1 MPSVGYTSAI
11 ISHWRE
17 NASVFGRL
25 CSASTV
31 CRICRCN
38 LVPDRRAADTVTDEP
53 RNLPSRVPT
62 PRITTTLPNRSFT
75 FQGDLVSQRH
85 DDPATHD
92 FATQRLSAGQDTSPP
107 ARHPVPN
114 EPSAKRWNIGRDVI
128 AGVLLLI
135 APLFPWNL
143 YFGIGIP
150 NSSGALFAL
159 LAVVTVLSLAAIA
172 VSYVIGSRPGNS
184 LAGRLRVALN
194 APYVLLVAGFVG
206 FDVVQT
212 IRYGG
217 SGNVP
222 GGVGPGAWLGI
233 SGAVLSAQP
242 SITGTATDD
251 GSLRKW
257 LLSARIV
264 GYPSIALAAL
274 AVLFN
279 LFWRTKAALPGSS
292 GFGKQSVAIIA
303 TAVVYGVVA
312 LVPVVVAARW
322 ILQSGS
328 RSARLATIALGAS
341 TLAAGVVVWVLP
353 VGREIDGFHGIAQ
366 NTSTAGVGF
375 EGYLAWVAAAA
386 IFAPL
391 TLLSVATNQQIDRGV
406 WRVAA
411 QKGLLLIAVWCSA
424 SALMR
429 ATDVIVAAVL
439 HLSRSPYDSA
449 AMATFDVLTAALAM
463 WLRANLVSH
472 FFPVAVISSLC
483 GVLLVLSVSRIVLGI
498 ALSPRIAGTPAGAG
512 NQVYGNNLAQQ
523 ITSTFD
529 AVLSGLALCILVVA
543 IITARF
549 VQRRPPAKG
558 KGDNQNRPA
567 GVDAETTRLRTHGAA
582 ESTAPLRQ
590 QPTPP
595 PRIHRPTEQPT
606 RRIDVG
612 SGREDATQQL
622 STRAPRIFRSDD
634 PRQRPIAP
642 PPQRPG
648 QQPPTSAPKIHRAQP
663 DPRKRPGGG
672 PTRGGGPQG

>member
-1 MPSVGYTSAI
+1 V
-11 ISHWRE
+11 
-17 NASVFGRL
+17 
-25 CSASTV
+25 
-31 CRICRCN
+31 
-38 LVPDRRAADTVTDEP
+38 
-53 RNLPSRVPT
+53 
-62 PRITTTLPNRSFT
+62 
-75 FQGDLVSQRH
+75 
-85 DDPATHD
+85 
-92 FATQRLSAGQDTSPP
+92 
-107 ARHPVPN
+107 
-114 EPSAKRWNIGRDVI
+114 KRWNIGRDVL

-143 YFGIGIP
+143 YLGVGIP
-150 NSSGALFAL
+150 HSSGALFAL

-222 GGVGPGAWLGI
+222 GGVGPGAWLGF
-233 SGAVLSAQP
+233 SGALLGAQP
-242 SITGTATDD
+242 TITGTATDG

-257 LLSARIV
+257 PMSVRIV
-264 GYPSIALAAL
+264 GYTSIALAAL

-424 SALMR
+424 SVLMR

-463 WLRANLVSH
+463 WLRANLVSR

-512 NQVYGNNLAQQ
+512 NPVYGNNLAQQ

-567 GVDAETTRLRTHGAA
+567 GVDAETTRLPTHGAA
-582 ESTAPLRQ
+582 ESTAPIRQ

>member
-17 NASVFGRL
+17 NASAIVRF
-25 CSASTV
+25 CFASSV
-31 CRICRCN
+31 CRISRYN
-38 LVPDRRAADTVTDEP
+38 LVLDRRTADTVTDEP
-53 RNLPSRVPT
+53 RNLPSRVLT
-62 PRITTTLPNRSFT
+62 RRITKPVPNRSFT

-85 DDPATHD
+85 DDPATQN
-92 FATQRLSAGQDTSPP
+92 FATQRLSAGQGTPP
-107 ARHPVPN
+107 PPRHPAPN
-114 EPSAKRWNIGRDVI
+114 EPSAKRWNIGRDVL

-150 NSSGALFAL
+150 HSSGALFAL
-159 LAVVTVLSLAAIA
+159 LAVVTVLSLAAVA
-172 VSYVIGSRPGNS
+172 VTYVIGSRPGNS
-184 LAGRLRVALN
+184 LAGRLRVALT

-233 SGAVLSAQP
+233 SGALLSAQP

-257 LLSARIV
+257 PMSARIV
-264 GYPSIALAAL
+264 GYTSIALAAL

-279 LFWRTKAALPGSS
+279 LFWRTKAALPGSAGSS
-292 GFGKQSVAIIA
+292 GFGKQSMAIIA

-328 RSARLATIALGAS
+328 RSSRLATIALGAS
-341 TLAAGVVVWVLP
+341 TLTAGVVVWVLP
-353 VGREIDGFHGIAQ
+353 VGREIDGFHSIAQ

-386 IFAPL
+386 VFAPL

-411 QKGLLLIAVWCSA
+411 RKGLLLIAVWCLA
-424 SALMR
+424 SVLMR

-463 WLRANLVSH
+463 WLRANLLSR

-498 ALSPRIAGTPAGAG
+498 ALSPRIAGTPAGGG
-512 NQVYGNNLAQQ
+512 NPVYGNNLAQQ

-558 KGDNQNRPA
+558 KGGQPGPARWRRTPRRRDCASPAQRNQ
-567 GVDAETTRLRTHGAA
+567 
-582 ESTAPLRQ
+582 
-590 QPTPP
+590 PP
-595 PRIHRPTEQPT
+595 HYG
-606 RRIDVG
+606 D
-612 SGREDATQQL
+612 S
-622 STRAPRIFRSDD
+622 
-634 PRQRPIAP
+634 QRPRRGSIV
-642 PPQRPG
+642 QRSSP
-648 QQPPTSAPKIHRAQP
+648 RA
-663 DPRKRPGGG
+663 G
-672 PTRGGGPQG
+672 

>member
-1 MPSVGYTSAI
+1 
-11 ISHWRE
+11 
-17 NASVFGRL
+17 
-25 CSASTV
+25 
-31 CRICRCN
+31 
-38 LVPDRRAADTVTDEP
+38 
-53 RNLPSRVPT
+53 
-62 PRITTTLPNRSFT
+62 
-75 FQGDLVSQRH
+75 VSQRR
-85 DDPATHD
+85 DDPATQV
-92 FATQRLSAGQDTSPP
+92 FVTQRLSAGQDASPP
-107 ARHPVPN
+107 D
-114 EPSAKRWNIGRDVI
+114 EPSAKRWNLGRDVL

-135 APLFPWNL
+135 APIFPWNL

-150 NSSGALFAL
+150 NSSDTLFAL
-159 LAVVTVLSLAAIA
+159 LAVVTVLSLVAIA
-172 VSYVIGSRPGNS
+172 VTYVIRSRPGNS
-184 LAGRLRVALN
+184 LAGRIRVALN

-212 IRYGG
+212 MRYGG

-233 SGAVLSAQP
+233 SGALFSAQP
-242 SITGTATDD
+242 TITSTATDD
-251 GSLRKW
+251 SSLQKW
-257 LLSARIV
+257 LVSARIV
-264 GYPSIALAAL
+264 GYTSIALAAL

-279 LFWRTKAALPGSS
+279 LFWRTKAALPGSAGSS

-303 TAVVYGVVA
+303 TAVVYGAVA
-312 LVPVVVAARW
+312 LVPVIVAARW
-322 ILQSGS
+322 ILQSNN
-328 RSARLATIALGAS
+328 RSSRLATIALGAS

-375 EGYLAWVAAAA
+375 EGYLAWVVAAA

-391 TLLSVATNQQIDRGV
+391 TLLRVATNHQIDRGA

-411 QKGLLLIAVWCSA
+411 RKGLLLIALWCLA
-424 SALMR
+424 SVLMR

-449 AMATFDVLTAALAM
+449 AMAAFDVVTAALAI
-463 WLRANLVSH
+463 WLSINLVSRSL
-472 FFPVAVISSLC
+472 PVAVISSLC

-498 ALSPRIAGTPAGAG
+498 ALAPRIAGTPAGAG
-512 NQVYGNNLAQQ
+512 SPVYGNNLAQQ

-529 AVLSGLALCILVVA
+529 AVLSGLAVCILVVA
-543 IITARF
+543 IMTARF

-558 KGDNQNRPA
+558 KGDNQNQSASPTPA
-567 GVDAETTRLRTHGAA
+567 GWDSETTRLRTHGAA
-582 ESTAPLRQ
+582 ESPAPPRP

-606 RRIDVG
+606 RRINVG
-612 SGREDATQQL
+612 PGREDATQQL

-634 PRQRPIAP
+634 SRQRPIAP

-648 QQPPTSAPKIHRAQP
+648 QQSPTSAPQIHRAQP
-663 DPRKRPGGG
+663 NPRDHPGNG
-672 PTRGGGPQG
+672 PRREV

>member
-1 MPSVGYTSAI
+1 
-11 ISHWRE
+11 
-17 NASVFGRL
+17 
-25 CSASTV
+25 
-31 CRICRCN
+31 
-38 LVPDRRAADTVTDEP
+38 
-53 RNLPSRVPT
+53 
-62 PRITTTLPNRSFT
+62 
-75 FQGDLVSQRH
+75 VSQRH
-85 DDPATHD
+85 DDPATQN
-92 FATQRLSAGQDTSPP
+92 FATQRLSAGQDKPP
-107 ARHPVPN
+107 PPRHPAAN
-114 EPSAKRWNIGRDVI
+114 EPSAKRWNIGRDI
-128 AGVLLLI
+128 LAGVLLLI

-150 NSSGALFAL
+150 HSSGALFAL
-159 LAVVTVLSLAAIA
+159 LAVVTVLSLVAIA
-172 VSYVIGSRPGNS
+172 VTYVIGSRPGNS
-184 LAGRLRVALN
+184 FAGRLRMALN

-212 IRYGG
+212 VRYGG

-233 SGAVLSAQP
+233 SGALLGAQP
-242 SITGTATDD
+242 TITGTVTDD
-251 GSLRKW
+251 GSLRQW
-257 LLSARIV
+257 PMSARIV
-264 GYPSIALAAL
+264 GYTSIALAAL

-279 LFWRTKAALPGSS
+279 LFWRTKAALPGSTGSS
-292 GFGKQSVAIIA
+292 GFGKESVAIIA

-341 TLAAGVVVWVLP
+341 TLTAGVVVWVLP

-424 SALMR
+424 SLLMR

-449 AMATFDVLTAALAM
+449 AMATFDVLTAALAI
-463 WLRANLVSH
+463 WLRANLVSR

-512 NQVYGNNLAQQ
+512 NPVYGNNLAQQ

-549 VQRRPPAKG
+549 VQRRPAAKG
-558 KGDNQNRPA
+558 KGDNQNRP
-567 GVDAETTRLRTHGAA
+567 GSMDAETTRLRTHGAA

-595 PRIHRPTEQPT
+595 PRIHRPAEQPT

-622 STRAPRIFRSDD
+622 STRTPRIFRSDD
-634 PRQRPIAP
+634 ARQRPIAP
-642 PPQRPG
+642 PPHRPG
-648 QQPPTSAPKIHRAQP
+648 PQSPTSAPKIHRAQP
-663 DPRKRPGGG
+663 DPRERPGGG
-672 PTRGGGPQG
+672 PTREV

>member
-1 MPSVGYTSAI
+1 
-11 ISHWRE
+11 
-17 NASVFGRL
+17 
-25 CSASTV
+25 
-31 CRICRCN
+31 
-38 LVPDRRAADTVTDEP
+38 
-53 RNLPSRVPT
+53 
-62 PRITTTLPNRSFT
+62 
-75 FQGDLVSQRH
+75 VSQRR
-85 DDPATHD
+85 DDPATQV
-92 FATQRLSAGQDTSPP
+92 FVTQRLSAGQVASP
-107 ARHPVPN
+107 PN
-114 EPSAKRWNIGRDVI
+114 EPSAKRWNIGRDVL

-143 YFGIGIP
+143 YFGIGIS

-159 LAVVTVLSLAAIA
+159 LAVVTVLSLVAIA
-172 VSYVIGSRPGNS
+172 VTYVIRSRPGTS

-233 SGAVLSAQP
+233 GGALLSAQP
-242 SITGTATDD
+242 TITGKAADD

-264 GYPSIALAAL
+264 GYTSIALAAL

-279 LFWRTKAALPGSS
+279 LFWRTKAALPGSAGSS

-303 TAVVYGVVA
+303 TAVVYGVAA
-312 LVPVVVAARW
+312 LVPVTVAARW
-322 ILQSGS
+322 ILQNNS
-328 RSARLATIALGAS
+328 RSSRLAVIALGAS

-391 TLLSVATNQQIDRGV
+391 TLLSVATDHQIDRGV

-411 QKGLLLIAVWCSA
+411 RKGLLLIAVWCLA
-424 SALMR
+424 SVLMR

-439 HLSRSPYDSA
+439 HLSRPPYDSV
-449 AMATFDVLTAALAM
+449 AMAAFDVVTAALAI
-463 WLRANLVSH
+463 WLRRNLVSRSL
-472 FFPVAVISSLC
+472 PVAVISSLC
-483 GVLLVLSVSRIVLGI
+483 GVLLVLSVSRIVVGI
-498 ALSPRIAGTPAGAG
+498 ALSPRIASTAAEAG
-512 NQVYGNNLAQQ
+512 NPVYGNNLAQQ

-529 AVLSGLALCILVVA
+529 VVLSGLALCILAVA

-558 KGDNQNRPA
+558 KGDNQDRSASPTPA
-567 GVDAETTRLRTHGAA
+567 GVDDQTTRLRTHGAA
-582 ESTAPLRQ
+582 EPQVPPRQ

-606 RRIDVG
+606 RRINVG
-612 SGREDATQQL
+612 PGREDATQQL
-622 STRAPRIFRSDD
+622 STRAPRIFRSDESG
-634 PRQRPIAP
+634 QRPIAP

-648 QQPPTSAPKIHRAQP
+648 QQSPTSAPKIHRAQP
-663 DPRKRPGGG
+663 NPRDHPGNG
-672 PTRGGGPQG
+672 PRREV

>member
-17 NASVFGRL
+17 NASVFVRL
-25 CSASTV
+25 CFAPSV
-31 CRICRCN
+31 CRISRYN
-38 LVPDRRAADTVTDEP
+38 LVLDRRTADTVTDEP
-53 RNLPSRVPT
+53 RNLPSRVLT
-62 PRITTTLPNRSFT
+62 RRITKTVPNRSFT

-85 DDPATHD
+85 DDPATQN
-92 FATQRLSAGQDTSPP
+92 FATQRLSAGQGTPP
-107 ARHPVPN
+107 PPRHPAPN
-114 EPSAKRWNIGRDVI
+114 EPSAMRWNIGRDVL
-128 AGVLLLI
+128 AGVLLLV

-143 YFGIGIP
+143 YFGVGIP
-150 NSSGALFAL
+150 HSSGALFAV
-159 LAVVTVLSLAAIA
+159 LAVVTVLSLVAIA
-172 VSYVIGSRPGNS
+172 VAYVIGSRPGNS

-206 FDVVQT
+206 FAVVQT

-233 SGAVLSAQP
+233 SGALLSAQP

-251 GSLRKW
+251 ASLRKW
-257 LLSARIV
+257 PMSARIV
-264 GYPSIALAAL
+264 GYTSIALAAL

-279 LFWRTKAALPGSS
+279 LFWRTKAALPGSADSS

-312 LVPVVVAARW
+312 LVPVVVAGRW
-322 ILQSGS
+322 ILQSSS
-328 RSARLATIALGAS
+328 RSSRLATIALGAS

-411 QKGLLLIAVWCSA
+411 RKGLLLIAVWCLA
-424 SALMR
+424 SVLMR
-429 ATDVIVAAVL
+429 STDVIVAAVL

-449 AMATFDVLTAALAM
+449 AIATFDVVTAALAI
-463 WLRANLVSH
+463 WLRGNLVSRSL
-472 FFPVAVISSLC
+472 PVAVISSLC

-498 ALSPRIAGTPAGAG
+498 ALAPRIAGTPAGAG
-512 NQVYGNNLAQQ
+512 SPVYGNNLAQQ

-558 KGDNQNRPA
+558 KADNRVRPE

-582 ESTAPLRQ
+582 ESPAPPRQ

-622 STRAPRIFRSDD
+622 STRAPRIFRSDGL
-634 PRQRPIAP
+634 RQRATAT
-642 PPQRPG
+642 PPQLPG
-648 QQPPTSAPKIHRAQP
+648 QQSPPSAPKIHRPQQN
-663 DPRKRPGGG
+663 PREHPGGG
-672 PTRGGGPQG
+672 PRREG

>member
-1 MPSVGYTSAI
+1 
-11 ISHWRE
+11 
-17 NASVFGRL
+17 
-25 CSASTV
+25 
-31 CRICRCN
+31 
-38 LVPDRRAADTVTDEP
+38 
-53 RNLPSRVPT
+53 
-62 PRITTTLPNRSFT
+62 
-75 FQGDLVSQRH
+75 VSQRH
-85 DDPATHD
+85 DDPATQN
-92 FATQRLSAGQDTSPP
+92 FATQRLSAGQDKPP
-107 ARHPVPN
+107 PPRHPAAN
-114 EPSAKRWNIGRDVI
+114 EPSAKRWNIGRDI
-128 AGVLLLI
+128 LAGVLLLI

-150 NSSGALFAL
+150 HSSGALFAL
-159 LAVVTVLSLAAIA
+159 LAVVTVLSLVAIA
-172 VSYVIGSRPGNS
+172 VTYVIGSRPGNS
-184 LAGRLRVALN
+184 FAGRLRMALN
-194 APYVLLVAGFVG
+194 APYVLMVAGFVG

-212 IRYGG
+212 VRYGG

-233 SGAVLSAQP
+233 SGALLGAQP
-242 SITGTATDD
+242 TITGTATDD
-251 GSLRKW
+251 GSLRQW
-257 LLSARIV
+257 PMSARIV
-264 GYPSIALAAL
+264 GYTSIALAAL

-279 LFWRTKAALPGSS
+279 LFWRTKAALPGSTGSS
-292 GFGKQSVAIIA
+292 GFGKESVAIIA

-341 TLAAGVVVWVLP
+341 TLTAGVVVWVLP

-424 SALMR
+424 SLLMR

-449 AMATFDVLTAALAM
+449 AMATFDVLTAALAI
-463 WLRANLVSH
+463 WLRANLVSR

-512 NQVYGNNLAQQ
+512 NPVYGNNLAQQ

-549 VQRRPPAKG
+549 VQRRPAAKG
-558 KGDNQNRPA
+558 KGDNQNRP
-567 GVDAETTRLRTHGAA
+567 GSMDAETTRLRTHGAA

-595 PRIHRPTEQPT
+595 PRIHRPAEQPT

-622 STRAPRIFRSDD
+622 STRTPRIFRSDD
-634 PRQRPIAP
+634 ARQRPIAP
-642 PPQRPG
+642 PPHRPG
-648 QQPPTSAPKIHRAQP
+648 PQSPTSAPKIHRAQP
-663 DPRKRPGGG
+663 DPRERPGGG
-672 PTRGGGPQG
+672 PTREV

>member
-1 MPSVGYTSAI
+1 V
-11 ISHWRE
+11 
-17 NASVFGRL
+17 
-25 CSASTV
+25 
-31 CRICRCN
+31 
-38 LVPDRRAADTVTDEP
+38 
-53 RNLPSRVPT
+53 
-62 PRITTTLPNRSFT
+62 
-75 FQGDLVSQRH
+75 
-85 DDPATHD
+85 
-92 FATQRLSAGQDTSPP
+92 
-107 ARHPVPN
+107 
-114 EPSAKRWNIGRDVI
+114 KRWNIGRDVL

-143 YFGIGIP
+143 YLGVGIP
-150 NSSGALFAL
+150 HSSGALFAL

-233 SGAVLSAQP
+233 SGALLSAQP

-264 GYPSIALAAL
+264 GYTSIALAAL

-424 SALMR
+424 SVLMR

-463 WLRANLVSH
+463 WLRANLVSR

>member
-1 MPSVGYTSAI
+1 M
-11 ISHWRE
+11 
-17 NASVFGRL
+17 
-25 CSASTV
+25 
-31 CRICRCN
+31 
-38 LVPDRRAADTVTDEP
+38 
-53 RNLPSRVPT
+53 
-62 PRITTTLPNRSFT
+62 
-75 FQGDLVSQRH
+75 SQRH
-85 DDPATHD
+85 DDPATQN
-92 FATQRLSAGQDTSPP
+92 FATQRLSAGQGTPP
-107 ARHPVPN
+107 PPRHPAPS
-114 EPSAKRWNIGRDVI
+114 EPSAKRWNIGRDVL

-143 YFGIGIP
+143 YFGIGVP
-150 NSSGALFAL
+150 HSSGAMFAL

-172 VSYVIGSRPGNS
+172 VTYVIGSRPGNS
-184 LAGRLRVALN
+184 LAGRLRVVLN

-206 FDVVQT
+206 FDIVQT

-233 SGAVLSAQP
+233 SGALLSAQP
-242 SITGTATDD
+242 SITDTATDD
-251 GSLRKW
+251 ASLRNW
-257 LLSARIV
+257 PMSARIV
-264 GYPSIALAAL
+264 GYTSIVLAAL
-274 AVLFN
+274 AVVFN
-279 LFWRTKAALPGSS
+279 LFWRTKAALPGSTGSS
-292 GFGKQSVAIIA
+292 GFGKQSMAIIA

-312 LVPVVVAARW
+312 LLPVVVAARW
-322 ILQSGS
+322 ILQSSS
-328 RSARLATIALGAS
+328 RSSRLATTALGAS
-341 TLAAGVVVWVLP
+341 TLTAGVIVWVLP

-366 NTSTAGVGF
+366 NTSTSGVGF

-411 QKGLLLIAVWCSA
+411 RKGLLLIAVWCLA
-424 SALMR
+424 SVLMR

-463 WLRANLVSH
+463 WLRANLVSR

-498 ALSPRIAGTPAGAG
+498 ALSPRIAGTPVGGG
-512 NQVYGNNLAQQ
+512 NPVYGNNLAQQ

-529 AVLSGLALCILVVA
+529 AVLSILALCILVVA

-558 KGDNQNRPA
+558 KGDNQVRPE
-567 GVDAETTRLRTHGAA
+567 GLDAETTRLRTPGAA

-590 QPTPP
+590 QRTPP
-595 PRIHRPTEQPT
+595 PRIHRPMEQPT

-634 PRQRPIAP
+634 SRQRPSAP

-648 QQPPTSAPKIHRAQP
+648 QQPPTSAPRIHRAQP
-663 DPRKRPGGG
+663 DPRERPGGG
-672 PTRGGGPQG
+672 PTREV